1 MKAKPFRIHRLGP
14 WAGRDADL
22 RQAGGWHSMRQK
34 WRDSRRGPG
43 LVAGRWCAGPGGRQR
58 SAGAAG
64 RTQKGGQMDEI
75 EAFRNRI
82 GQSLAV
88 IAEGIE
94 RLGQDVPAAPAP
106 QADTAE
112 LVALRA
118 MLEDERV
125 VQAQLEERVR
135 SLRERLER
143 GTAEA
148 ESAAAAAQAEMAA
161 MDQALQGLRQTTAD
175 LREVVGQL
183 RAALAEEVA
192 EPALVNRAMLAEI
205 EALRA
210 ERAADLAEVQAVYG
224 ALRPLVR
231 EAM

>member
-1 MKAKPFRIHRLGP
+1 
-14 WAGRDADL
+14 
-22 RQAGGWHSMRQK
+22 
-34 WRDSRRGPG
+34 
-43 LVAGRWCAGPGGRQR
+43 
-58 SAGAAG
+58 
-64 RTQKGGQMDEI
+64 MDEI

-210 ERAADLAEVQAVYG
+210 ERAADLAEVHAVYG